1 MMKTM
6 MKTMRKMIN
15 MCCNTISTNNTT
27 FLFWKCSDCKYVEE
41 SVCSEC
47 GNKKFRCT
55 KMGVVVKSDFFCKD
69 WESKHIIRYNP
80 DYIIPDEFLVDPHI
94 PVQPTE
100 DDHPC
105 LNGYIPS
112 ITTSDGFRNVV
123 LRYTVE

>member
-1 MMKTM
+1 
-6 MKTMRKMIN
+6 
-15 MCCNTISTNNTT
+15 
-27 FLFWKCSDCKYVEE
+27 
-41 SVCSEC
+41 
-47 GNKKFRCT
+47 
-55 KMGVVVKSDFFCKD
+55 MGVVVKSDFFCKD